1 MNFNSLYLMKDMK
14 GKGKHY
20 LSFTLKCDLLFIM
33 EGYDAGFQFISFL
46 LQETTFQNASHIFMH
61 VGVSSM

>member
-1 MNFNSLYLMKDMK
+1 MKDMK

-20 LSFTLKCDLLFIM
+20 LSLTLKCDLLFIK

-46 LQETTFQNASHIFMH
+46 LQETTLQNASHIFMH
-61 VGVSSM
+61 V